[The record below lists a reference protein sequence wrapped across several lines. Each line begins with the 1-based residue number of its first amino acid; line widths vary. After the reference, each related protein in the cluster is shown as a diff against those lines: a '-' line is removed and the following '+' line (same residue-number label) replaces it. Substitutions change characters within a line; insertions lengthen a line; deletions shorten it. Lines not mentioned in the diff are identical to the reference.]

1 MSARYRTAELP
12 AAWSVRACQCS
23 FCRAHGGLTV
33 SDPGG
38 SLLFAAAS
46 NEKLHR
52 YRFGTRTTDF
62 VLCRDCGVYVGAV
75 LTSEAGRFG
84 VLNVLALRPVP
95 ADLPAPA
102 LMNYAEESVSAKR
115 ERREA
120 RWTPLAPESL

>member
-1 MSARYRTAELP
+1 VSARYRTAVAP
-12 AAWSVRACQCS
+12 ATWSVRACQCS

-33 SDPGG
+33 SDPAGT
-38 SLLFAAAS
+38 LLFAAAS
-46 NEKLHR
+46 NDKLHR

-75 LTSEAGRFG
+75 LVSAAGRFG
-84 VLNVLALRPVP
+84 VLNALALRPVP

-102 LMNYAEESVSAKR
+102 PMNYGEESVSEKR